1 MRQVAD
7 SCKVRLDDPAI
18 SSFLIGK
25 VIKPL
30 CNRLRANWSP
40 VESDGY
46 LREIVI
52 DRPLEGDDAA
62 RLIKSAKW
70 AVTKAFARPLE
81 RKSGGDSHEQ
91 G

>member
-1 MRQVAD
+1 
-7 SCKVRLDDPAI
+7 
-18 SSFLIGK
+18 
-25 VIKPL
+25 
-30 CNRLRANWSP
+30 